1 LHTCSTVHKQVPLA
15 AQKSEKVLLDAVFRT
30 ALTWLTEQKNAK
42 WASVFLVSL
51 TLRDAI
57 MVTATPTSQP
67 DPATPEA
74 QKAAADMRAATF
86 GRLMAMLL
94 ASPQHAGM
102 TLAQTNA
109 YIMPAIALGQF
120 AMVGAHQTE
129 KGPMSIAAAAWWALV
144 SPEIDQ
150 RLSDSRDPH
159 LSLQAADWNSGD
171 QPWII
176 EAFGEPKLLNSL
188 LGRLSEQKFKGKT
201 AKLRAHLADGR
212 IAVGRLEPNPA
223 ETSSPT
229 GPTKA

>member
-1 LHTCSTVHKQVPLA
+1 VPLTC
-15 AQKSEKVLLDAVFRT
+15 QKSAKVSLDAVFGP
-30 ALTWLTEQKNAK
+30 ALTWLTGQKNAK
-42 WASVFLVSL
+42 WASVFRNTL
-51 TLRDAI
+51 TVRATF
-57 MVTATPTSQP
+57 MVTTTPSSQP
-67 DPATPEA
+67 DPSTPEA

-94 ASPQHAGM
+94 ASPKHAGM

-109 YIMPAIALGQF
+109 YVMPAIALGQF

-150 RLSDSRDPH
+150 RLSDSREAH

-171 QPWII
+171 QPWVI

-188 LGRLSEQKFKGKT
+188 LGRLAEQKFKGKT

-212 IAVGRLEPNPA
+212 IAVGRLEPKPS
-223 ETSSPT
+223 ETTPT
-229 GPTKA
+229 TVPNKA